1 MHLLTPNHIQLV
13 SACYPPSSAL
23 PTAGP
28 DYSPNSQELSRLT
41 YYAANR
47 PGKISKLG
55 SELEKRTKADSRKAA
70 AGNSRARVT
79 LLITL
84 AIFKAISADCRRD
97 LALLSPSLLSS
108 INATLSAL
116 PTDLEIAARAASVFT
131 AWTTY
136 TDGLVIGGDQRVTED
151 YMSCLQHFARL
162 SHIDLTDHETRNRTR
177 LVGLA
182 ALASAVNSEALF
194 HSQTH
199 FQIQVRV
206 LMRAILPLFFQVDVP
221 VLDDQCV
228 PHTLSPTAMDCLR
241 VPRVAYIKEQPNSP
255 ILDEFRSRP
264 TLERRA
270 ASIHL
275 HIDGDAGPTSADV
288 ANTALRATSSLLSH
302 TNGFQASAVVKASL
316 DTLDEGG
323 GWDKVD
329 HCRWLAEKSA
339 EWTQYQYR
347 YGIPT
352 RLVECLAEGQDAPQP
367 TVRHST
373 LAAMVTT
380 VFTSPTPLV
389 NISTSD
395 IVGSLISITLRRIA
409 VSSEDSLLPALVE
422 CISSLGTHVYYA
434 DQIQDLAGE
443 LISRLVIVEVNGIP
457 GTGKTN
463 LEHAR
468 IQAVR
473 CLLAGLLGLI
483 HAADLHDAGKD
494 PEDEKK
500 GAGTAATIPHNSEPP
515 TSNEGHIRPSR
526 RTKVTPETWQDT
538 LSLLC
543 DCEYAVRADYAK
555 ALVEY
560 VETEIPK
567 LGDKTD
573 SDGVKRPRPV
583 VEGPTH
589 QASTVTALLYG
600 DSTTRFLSA
609 LHAYAY
615 VLATSPTLGLR
626 SSPSSPERMTP
637 APTANGEELAPST
650 TEKSDI
656 HPADRPSISVPPR
669 SRRTSLISRLLKEA
683 PSRLSV
689 AAPVAA
695 EFSDFGNV
703 LAVLKA
709 VHENLPVRGL
719 LIGVP
724 MLATLERA
732 TRASGEGAFE
742 PSTVPVACAIKEL
755 VAKTWLVIGKVWN
768 CPVVTEIAQK
778 ALSALPPA
786 AALPSLPDW
795 QFGTLQPPQQSIPI
809 PADLAICGPLPDI
822 DTDALLNAIVE
833 SQCVQEATGLGQT
846 DLLRRLDGAEWT
858 ADGAFRESMVTKR
871 RYDSLS
877 GDNLS
882 PLVKVA
888 PALMHAENISMQS
901 LARSTRAV
909 GVTDLREALEGRS
922 SMSNPN
928 LAGRVPSISTLD
940 HSSSVFPEGGF
951 QKLAPTRSRPQQR
964 AKPRPGEVKDVLNK
978 LGIGKPPNLNG
989 SAILKSSFPGLQ
1001 KTQSRTNRNP
1011 PAFPPYTT

>member
-55 SELEKRTKADSRKAA
+55 SELDKRIKVDSRKAA
-70 AGNSRARVT
+70 AGNSRARAT

-84 AIFKAISADCRRD
+84 AIFKAIAAECRRD
-97 LALLSPSLLSS
+97 LALLSPALLSS
-108 INATLSAL
+108 VNATLSAL

-162 SHIDLTDHETRNRTR
+162 SHIDLADHESRNRTR

-199 FQIQVRV
+199 FHKQVQF
-206 LMRAILPLFFQVDVP
+206 LMRAILPLFFQVDVS
-221 VLDDQCV
+221 VLDDQ
-228 PHTLSPTAMDCLR
+228 LAD
-241 VPRVAYIKEQPNSP
+241 IKEQPNSP

-316 DTLDEGG
+316 DTLDEMG

-329 HCRWLAEKSA
+329 HCRWLAERSA

-352 RLVECLAEGQDAPQP
+352 RLVECLAECQDALQP
-367 TVRHST
+367 TARHST

-389 NISTSD
+389 NLSTSD
-395 IVGSLISITLRRIA
+395 IISSLISITLRRLA

-434 DQIQDLAGE
+434 DQIQDLAAE
-443 LISRLVIVEVNGIP
+443 LISRLVIVEVNGIS
-457 GTGKTN
+457 GIGKAN
-463 LEHAR
+463 LEPAR

-473 CLLAGLLGLI
+473 SLLAGLLGLI

-500 GAGTAATIPHNSEPP
+500 AGGTAATIPHNSDPR

-543 DCEYAVRADYAK
+543 DREYAIRADYAK

-560 VETEIPK
+560 IEMEIPK

-573 SDGVKRPRPV
+573 SDGVKRPRPI
-583 VEGPTH
+583 VEGPMH

-600 DSTTRFLSA
+600 DSTTRFLNA

-615 VLATSPTLGLR
+615 ALATSPTLGLL

-637 APTANGEELAPST
+637 APTANGEEVSASA
-650 TEKSDI
+650 TEKSDVQS
-656 HPADRPSISVPPR
+656 ADRPSISVPPR
-669 SRRTSLISRLLKEA
+669 SRRTSLISRLLKDA

-689 AAPVAA
+689 AGRVAA
-695 EFSDFGNV
+695 DFSDIGNIC
-703 LAVLKA
+703 AVLTA
-709 VHENLPVRGL
+709 VHENLPVRSL

-724 MLATLERA
+724 MLAALERA
-732 TRASGEGAFE
+732 TRASGELE
-742 PSTVPVACAIKEL
+742 PSTASVACAIKEL

-768 CPVVTEIAQK
+768 CPAVTEISQK

-786 AALPSLPDW
+786 AALPHLPDW
-795 QFGTLQPPQQSIPI
+795 QFGTLQPPQQAIPF
-809 PADLAICGPLPDI
+809 PADLALSGPLPDI
-822 DTDALLNAIVE
+822 DTNTLLNAIAD
-833 SQCVQEATGLGQT
+833 SQCVQEATGLGQA

-858 ADGAFRESMVTKR
+858 ANNAFRESMETKR
-871 RYDSLS
+871 RFESFS
-877 GDNLS
+877 GDGLS

-888 PALMHAENISMQS
+888 PTLMHTENLSMQS
-901 LARSTRAV
+901 LARSARAV

-940 HSSSVFPEGGF
+940 HTSSVFPDGF
-951 QKLAPTRSRPQQR
+951 SKLAPTRSRPQQR

-978 LGIGKPPNLNG
+978 LGIGRPPTVNG

-1001 KTQSRTNRNP
+1001 KTQSRTNKNP